1 MSIYATRNFQKI
13 LKNDEENFNLFFDA
27 IEEYFKNKDEYK
39 IQTIYSYARHKL
51 DDENYFKNHYK
62 SKRWNTIIIDE
73 GQDFPLRVLEWLKHQ
88 ADRIICFID
97 DGQSSAEPNSGYPD
111 FVEEVTELLGADLPY
126 DLEQN
131 HRNTQAIIDLAKE
144 FSYKK
149 EDSPSITGQGE
160 KPYWHRVSR
169 ENEQTLLERI
179 FKENPNKT
187 IGIFCPKKPK
197 ERFHDNFIQ
206 EHNIQIYESYDYSTR
221 TPATPLKFN
230 PNMRIAMSY
239 GVIKGL
245 EFDVVVLL
253 SPNRVFKSNG
263 ELSGYRQQ
271 IMIYATITRAK
282 EKLYFLADDYSNKK
296 YFDFND
302 FYNNHKNLFQEW

>member
-1 MSIYATRNFQKI
+1 M
-13 LKNDEENFNLFFDA
+13 
-27 IEEYFKNKDEYK
+27 
-39 IQTIYSYARHKL
+39 
-51 DDENYFKNHYK
+51 
-62 SKRWNTIIIDE
+62 
-73 GQDFPLRVLEWLKHQ
+73 
-88 ADRIICFID
+88 
-97 DGQSSAEPNSGYPD
+97 
-111 FVEEVTELLGADLPY
+111 
-126 DLEQN
+126 
-131 HRNTQAIIDLAKE
+131 AKE